1 MNLGLDAGTIALGI
15 TIFAARVVDVT
26 IGTIRT
32 ISTVRGR
39 TRAAFLLGLA
49 EISIWL
55 FVIAAVITDIH
66 ERPILGLFYALGFST
81 GNVVGILVE
90 KRLALGHVVLRV
102 FARSN
107 GARLAQAI
115 RKAGYTVTTF
125 EGRGAAGPVIEVY
138 VVCRRRALP
147 EILKIVGEVTPKAF
161 HVIELAGT
169 VNRPVQAP
177 LYRATGWRA
186 VLKKR

>member
-1 MNLGLDAGTIALGI
+1 MDLGLDAGTILLGVA
-15 TIFAARVVDVT
+15 IFAARVVDVT

-39 TRAAFLLGLA
+39 TKAAFLLGLA

-55 FVIAAVITDIH
+55 LVIAAVIADIH

-90 KRLALGHVVLRV
+90 RRLAFGYVVLRV
-102 FARSN
+102 FARHN

-115 RKAGYTVTTF
+115 RKGGHSATTF
-125 EGRGAAGPVIEVY
+125 EGKGGAGPVIEVC
-138 VVCRRRALP
+138 VVCRRKALH
-147 EILKIVGEVTPKAF
+147 EILGIVRDISPKAF
-161 HVIELAGT
+161 HIIELAGT
-169 VNRPVQAP
+169 VSRPLRAAP
-177 LYRATGWRA
+177 QPATGWRA
-186 VLKKR
+186 VLKKK